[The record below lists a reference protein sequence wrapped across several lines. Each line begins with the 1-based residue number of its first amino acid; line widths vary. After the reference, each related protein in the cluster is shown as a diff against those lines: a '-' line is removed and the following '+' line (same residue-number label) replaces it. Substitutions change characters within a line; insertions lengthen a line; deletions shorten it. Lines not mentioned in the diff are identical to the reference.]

1 MLKSTTFISIA
12 HLEYSTTKLAA
23 NSTKYSF
30 FQKIKE
36 YLIVLVSSALTPAF
50 I

>member
-1 MLKSTTFISIA
+1 MSIIFMSIS
-12 HLEYSTTKLAA
+12 HSEYDTTKLAA

-36 YLIVLVSSALTPAF
+36 YLIVLVSRALTPAF